1 MANYTLTRNPVTGP
15 GTDNLTNPPNLSSQA
30 VSMGLGQ
37 GTSQWRFVQLTYTV
51 VQSLAATGVT
61 SALGDTLFLP
71 DTDWCTAQVYLSGT
85 ATYSIEGTCAP
96 ANVVAGNFTGGTV
109 AWLPIASAVNAATTS
124 QIIAFQGYTAIRMN
138 ITVYGS
144 GNVVFSVRV

>member
-1 MANYTLTRNPVTGP
+1 MAYYALTRNPVVGP
-15 GTDNLTNPPNLSSQA
+15 GSDNISNPPNLSPQQA
-30 VSMGLGQ
+30 ILGLPLGQ
-37 GTSQWRFVQLTYTV
+37 SQYRFVQLTYTA
-51 VQSLAATGVT
+51 VQSFAATGVG
-61 SALGDTLFLP
+61 SGDTLFLP

-109 AWLPIASAVNAATTS
+109 AWLPIAAAVTAATTS
-124 QIIAFQGYTAIRMN
+124 QIIAFQGYTAVRMN
-138 ITVYGS
+138 VTTYGS